1 MGARVKTLLHHA
13 PVSLWGRKWKEI
25 QLAFITA
32 FLDDSGTA
40 PEQRIAI
47 CSAILIP
54 ANQIEALERQ
64 WKIFTEKNGF
74 LDFHASECA
83 ARNYKSQY
91 AGWDDKKVRKIFL
104 RVRQFCKRFGVQTYG
119 FAVHKKSFEEEIPAI
134 LRENIGSHYTWAVRQ
149 VVTSI
154 ETWRRIRKIKQQIQ
168 YIYDWEDIGSQ
179 ERFEIDEVMGQSG
192 EQLNEKP
199 QHDYK
204 ERKKIPALQCAD
216 FMAWLSFQLGNDNFY
231 QVPLNSLAVE
241 ALRDLENYYPAGK
254 CLRFKKWFQVRTI
267 QRAELRLWA
276 SKEAN
281 NPQTIKH
288 FADWRKR
295 HPKPVKGKNGKKQG
309 IR

>member
-1 MGARVKTLLHHA
+1 MIECHTL
-13 PVSLWGRKWKEI
+13 VSLWGRNWKEI

-40 PEQRIAI
+40 PDQRVAI

-54 ANQIEALERQ
+54 ANQIETLERQ
-64 WKIFTEKNGF
+64 WETFTDKNGF
-74 LDFHASECA
+74 LDFHASVCA

-91 AGWDDKKVRKIFL
+91 SRWDDRKLKKVFL

-119 FAVHKKSFEEEIPAI
+119 FAVNKKYFDEEIPEV
-134 LRENIGSHYTWAVRQ
+134 LKENIGSHYTWAVRQ

-154 ETWRRIRKIKQQIQ
+154 ETWRRIRKIKEQVQ

-204 ERKKIPALQCAD
+204 ERKKVPSLQCVD
-216 FMAWLSFQLGNDNFY
+216 FMAWLSFQLGNENFY
-231 QVPLNSLAVE
+231 QVPLNPLAID
-241 ALRDLENYYPAGK
+241 ALKDLENYYPAGK
-254 CLRFKKWFQVRTI
+254 CPQFKKWFQVRTI
-267 QRAELRLWA
+267 QRDELRRWA
-276 SKEAN
+276 LGESK
-281 NPQTIKH
+281 NPKTIER
-288 FADWRKR
+288 FADWRRR
-295 HPKPVKGKNGKKQG
+295 HPKPTKVENANKKG